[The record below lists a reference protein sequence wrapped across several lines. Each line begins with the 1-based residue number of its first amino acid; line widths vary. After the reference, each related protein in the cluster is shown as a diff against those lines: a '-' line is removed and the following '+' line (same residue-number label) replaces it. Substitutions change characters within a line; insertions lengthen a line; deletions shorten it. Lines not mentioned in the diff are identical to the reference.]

1 MTSPAPTRPATST
14 PTVAENA
21 LTAAYL
27 AGRPSAES
35 LARRCA
41 EDTALRAALG
51 GNYLTRPVFLEGA
64 TARDIGV
71 RLSGLYDLLLS
82 LPHRLFDGDVR
93 AFAAAAGWSPLQIA
107 TSLRPDGRPRTV
119 PRIARSDLYQE
130 AGGFKLLELNVGSPL
145 GGFDTPLINR
155 AMLGDEQL
163 RRFAAEH
170 RLEYADTLHLLV
182 AMWREAFPELDFDAA
197 PLVALV
203 DWPTSFPSLEPRLRV
218 MAEMLAPLGIEAVP
232 CHAGQVETR
241 ADGVYV
247 HGRRIDLVHRWFVSE
262 DLVDPADAALA
273 APILAAA
280 DAGLVALFATLET
293 ELYGA
298 KGCLALVS
306 DERHRPA
313 FDAAELA
320 LVDGLLP
327 WTRMLADRK
336 VEADGEQVDLLPYVL
351 AHREEFTLKATAGHG
366 GLDVLPGWQTGEAE
380 WRAKVAAAAGGPY
393 VVQRRVRPVVERFP
407 VGDGTGRT
415 EPVVVNWGV
424 FMIGHGYGGAFNRG
438 IANPEPGVISLAN
451 GASFTTAFHTPL
463 D

>member
-1 MTSPAPTRPATST
+1 MTRPAPAFT
-14 PTVAENA
+14 ENA
-21 LTAAYL
+21 LTTAYL
-27 AGRPSAES
+27 AGSPSAEA
-35 LARRCA
+35 LARLCA
-41 EDTALRAALG
+41 DDEPLRAALG
-51 GNYLTRPVFLEGA
+51 GNYLTRPVFLDGA
-64 TARDIGV
+64 VARDIGQ

-82 LPHRLFDGDVR
+82 LPERLFGGDVR
-93 AFAAAAGWSPLQIA
+93 EFAAAAGWSPLQIA

-155 AMLGDEQL
+155 AMLRDENL
-163 RRFAAEH
+163 RRFVAEH
-170 RLEYADTLHLLV
+170 RLEYADTLQLLV
-182 AMWREAFPELDFDAA
+182 AMWREAFPALDFAA
-197 PLVALV
+197 SPVVALV
-203 DWPTSFPSLEPRLRV
+203 DWPTSYPYLEPRLRV
-218 MAEMLAPLGIEAVP
+218 MADMLAPLGIEAIP
-232 CHAGQVETR
+232 CHAGEVEVGP
-241 ADGVYV
+241 DGVYV

-280 DAGLVALFATLET
+280 DAGLVELFATLET

-306 DERHRPA
+306 DERHRPS

-336 VEADGEQVDLLPYVL
+336 VEADGEQVDMLPYVL
-351 AHREEFTLKATAGHG
+351 AHREEFALKATAGHG
-366 GLDVLPGWQTGEAE
+366 GLDVLAGWQAEPEE
-380 WRAKVAAAAGGPY
+380 WRARVEAATGGPY
-393 VVQRRVRPVVERFP
+393 VVQRRVRPLVERFP

-451 GASFTTAFHTPL
+451 GASFTTAFHTPV